1 MKRTARG
8 QSLVEFALLLPIM
21 LLLAV
26 MLVDLGRAIYYYSVI
41 FNAAREGA
49 RYGIIHPTDG
59 SGIEAA
65 ARSLTVGL
73 DQDDLTISSVL
84 PSPPVSGS
92 VVRVIATYR
101 FRAVTPLANLF
112 VSGGFID
119 LTSRSTMYIEK

>member
-73 DQDDLTISSVL
+73 DQDDLTISSIL

>member
-8 QSLVEFALLLPIM
+8 QSLVEFALLLPIL

-26 MLVDLGRAIYYYSVI
+26 MLVDLGRAVYYYSVI